1 MKGDFL
7 LKELED
13 EVITQKEIT
22 RLINGC
28 IGALDGSVQPPKSA
42 GLIFSSD
49 MLVVQVPLVV
59 KNVVMEFLKHIKAI
73 LWILG

>member
-1 MKGDFL
+1 MTGDFL

-22 RLINGC
+22 RSINGC

-42 GLIFSSD
+42 GLIF
-49 MLVVQVPLVV
+49 LQ
-59 KNVVMEFLKHIKAI
+59 IC
-73 LWILG
+73 